1 MLRTHGLR
9 RPGAPA
15 HRRTTA
21 ALTLLGLVAALTG
34 LTVLPA
40 QAAGATY
47 YVDRTMPSCSDSGS
61 GTATAPFCTI
71 VKGVSKLTAGD
82 TLYIGNGTY
91 AETIKPAVSGTAS
104 SPITITAWS
113 GKDPQVGT
121 RVANGA
127 YLSGRSYITVSNL
140 LVSGTTGPGIYVSGG
155 DHDSVLGNEVTKAGQ
170 PSSGLIA
177 QGIRISSSANDLV
190 QGNYTHDNSDH
201 GIYLNGSTTGT
212 TVAYNTSTF
221 NAEGYRRNAN
231 GINVVA
237 PGNTIVGNVTHDNED
252 SGINFYPGGNN
263 NLATLNVTYNN
274 GDHGI
279 DDYNVTGGRLIGNT
293 VFHNCTTG
301 INVEGTSGN
310 YVVEN
315 NIAVDNAVYPAYQG
329 ISCSR
334 RTGNIGIWDSA
345 PASTTVDHNLV
356 WLTKSGTMYAWAGT
370 RYTSLSA
377 MQAAS
382 GQEKHGVQGDPKF
395 VNASSGN
402 LAIGAGSPAIDRGN
416 SGVAGEQST
425 DIQHSARV
433 DDPGTPNTSAEG
445 PRLYD
450 DLGAYEFQGT
460 SSSTGQAPTAK
471 LAVTPS
477 SGTAP
482 LAVTADASGSS
493 DPQGQSLTY
502 SFDFG
507 DGTTTGPQSAAKATH
522 TYSAAGSYTVKV
534 TVTDTSN
541 LSATATQ
548 SVTASTATSSTPKYV
563 GSVAN
568 NYSTST
574 HTSGYITVWRSAGV
588 QAGDMVVLTLQLAG
602 TSSGPVSATDA
613 KGNTYSVVADVSDGS
628 GNRLVLLSGV
638 LGTSLVANDR
648 ITAAFPSATSYRM
661 SGDEFSG
668 VTQADGRATAT
679 GTGTTFSSGAAQV
692 SSGSDLAYAA
702 VSVPVGT
709 GNPSFSSGWSQAGA
723 QAVGSMY
730 LTRAYQFPGSGT
742 STGTGTATGAW
753 LAANATFAP

>member
-1 MLRTHGLR
+1 MLRRHRSR
-9 RPGAPA
+9 RVAA
-15 HRRTTA
+15 RVRRTVA
-21 ALTLLGLVAALTG
+21 ALTLPGVLVAVTG
-34 LTVLPA
+34 LTALPA
-40 QAAGATY
+40 QAAGASY
-47 YVDRTMPSCSDSGS
+47 YVDKAMSGCSDSGS
-61 GTATAPFCTI
+61 GTASTPFCTI
-71 VKGVSKLTAGD
+71 AKGVAKLAAGD

-104 SPITITAWS
+104 APVTITAWP
-113 GKDPQVGT
+113 GKKPQVGT
-121 RVANGA
+121 GVANGA
-127 YLSGRSYITVSNL
+127 YLSDRSYITVSDL

-155 DHDSVLGNEVTKAGQ
+155 GHDSVLGNEVTKAGQ
-170 PSSGLIA
+170 PAQGLIA

-190 QGNYTHDNSDH
+190 RGNYTHDNSDH

-212 TVAYNTSTF
+212 TVAYNTSTN

-237 PGNTIVGNVTHDNED
+237 PGNTILGNITHDNED

-293 VFHNCTTG
+293 VYHNCTTG
-301 INVEGTSGN
+301 INVEGTSGS
-310 YVVEN
+310 YVVED
-315 NIAVDNAVYPAYQG
+315 NIAVDNAVYPAYKG

-345 PASTTVDHNLV
+345 PPTTTVEHNLV

-382 GQEKHGVQGDPKF
+382 GQEKHGIQADPKF

-416 SGVAGEQST
+416 SGVSGEQST
-425 DIQHSARV
+425 DIQHLPRV
-433 DDPGTPNTSAEG
+433 DDTGTPNTYAEG
-445 PRLYD
+445 PRPYD

-460 SSSTGQAPTAK
+460 SSSTTQAPTAR
-471 LAVTPS
+471 LTLTPS

-482 LAVTADASGSS
+482 LAVTADASASS
-493 DPQGQSLTY
+493 DPQGQALTY

-522 TYSAAGSYTVKV
+522 TYSTAGSYTVKV

-548 SVTASTATSSTPKYV
+548 SVTASSATSSTPKYV

-568 NYSTST
+568 NYATNT
-574 HTSGYITVWRSAGV
+574 HTSGYITVWRAAGV
-588 QAGDMVVLTLQLAG
+588 QAGDLVVLTLQLAG
-602 TSSGPVSATDA
+602 TSSGPVSATDS
-613 KGNTYSVVADVSDGS
+613 KGNTYSAVADVSDGS

-638 LGTSLVANDR
+638 LGTSLAANDR
-648 ITAAFPSATSYRM
+648 ITATFPTATSYRF

-668 VTQADGRATAT
+668 VTRADGRATAT

-702 VSVPVGT
+702 VSVPAGT
-709 GNPSFSSGWSQAGA
+709 GNPSFASGWTQVGA

-730 LTRAYQFPGSGT
+730 LTRAYQFPGTGT
-742 STGTGTATGAW
+742 STGSGTATGAW
-753 LAANATFAP
+753 LAADGTFAP